1 MIRALRSSPLVLDM
15 VEVAAAEVDGDTGVV
30 GSDDRVDLGCDTK
43 RSWIGSTGPP
53 TLKPV
58 VVIGRGARF
67 GPSTPY
73 IC

>member
-43 RSWIGSTGPP
+43 RSRIGGTRPP
-53 TLKPV
+53 TFKPV